1 MTIRKDKD
9 NSDVLV
15 VDTLADI
22 FELLKRNEIWV
33 RISDRNYHSCP
44 RNRKLRDLDI
54 EESYEEFSD
63 E

>member
-1 MTIRKDKD
+1 MIRVDKN

-15 VDTLADI
+15 VDTLTDI

-33 RISDRNYHSCP
+33 KISDKPNCP
-44 RNRKLRDLDI
+44 RNSKLRDLDI
-54 EESYEEFSD
+54 EEALKENED

>member
-1 MTIRKDKD
+1 MTIRVDED
-9 NSDVLV
+9 NSDVRV

-33 RISDRNYHSCP
+33 RISDNS
-44 RNRKLRDLDI
+44 KLREFEL
-54 EESYEEFSD
+54 EEMSD